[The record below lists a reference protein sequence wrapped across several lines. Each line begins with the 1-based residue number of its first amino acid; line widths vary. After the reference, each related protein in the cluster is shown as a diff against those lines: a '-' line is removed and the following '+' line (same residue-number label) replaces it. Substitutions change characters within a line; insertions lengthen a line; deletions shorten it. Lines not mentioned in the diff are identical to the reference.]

1 MTRKVRKDGIYS
13 GIREDGKPWPEVL
26 VGIKEIAAYMRKSPR
41 TIAKWISEGLLPA
54 ARDTKGRRWTTKG
67 IIEKLAIQVYK
78 AELEIKR
85 AKK

>member
-1 MTRKVRKDGIYS
+1 MFYVSENVK
-13 GIREDGKPWPEVL
+13 
-26 VGIKEIAAYMRKSPR
+26 KSPR